1 MANADASPATTA
13 DPSTSRA
20 AALGVAAAS
29 PDAAHRRARAEW
41 LALYASDAEV
51 RDPVGTPV
59 CRKDHSTRP
68 GTGKNDLELFFDTFI
83 AGMQAMQVD
92 VLLDVVVGDV
102 VARDVV
108 LRPTM
113 AFGVESAI
121 PTRLLYELTREDG
134 RLVVQRLGAYWD
146 ASRATQRTLRA
157 GLRGKGSMLISSARM
172 ARYLGRAWMQRYVKG
187 TKEGARRPGREATLA
202 FGDALRA
209 SDLEAARAL
218 CATGATFRLREQPLS
233 LDELAALDLGLTLR
247 DPIASGDVVT
257 ARCSALHG
265 GRAVDG
271 IAFATFERE
280 SRKLIDLRLLW
291 E

>member
-1 MANADASPATTA
+1 MATADVSPAPA
-13 DPSTSRA
+13 DSSTSRA
-20 AALGVAAAS
+20 DALAVAAAS
-29 PDAAHRRARAEW
+29 PDAANRRARAEW
-41 LALYASDAEV
+41 LSLYASHAEV
-51 RDPVGTPV
+51 RDPFGTPV

-83 AGMQAMQVD
+83 AGMQSMQVD

-102 VARDVV
+102 VARDVI

-146 ASRATQRTLRA
+146 ASQATQRTMRA
-157 GLRGKGSMLISSARM
+157 GLRGKGSMMVSSARM

-187 TKEGARRPGREATLA
+187 TKEGARRPGREATVA
-202 FGDALRA
+202 FGEALRA
-209 SDLEAARAL
+209 SDLDAARAL
-218 CATGATFRLREQPLS
+218 CTADATFRLREQPLT
-233 LDELAALDLGLTLR
+233 LAELGALQLDLSLR
-247 DPIASGDVVT
+247 DPIASGDAVT
-257 ARCSALHG
+257 ARCTAQHG
-265 GRAVDG
+265 GRTVEG
-271 IAFATFERE
+271 IAFATFERGT
-280 SRKLIDLRLLW
+280 RKLSDLRLLW